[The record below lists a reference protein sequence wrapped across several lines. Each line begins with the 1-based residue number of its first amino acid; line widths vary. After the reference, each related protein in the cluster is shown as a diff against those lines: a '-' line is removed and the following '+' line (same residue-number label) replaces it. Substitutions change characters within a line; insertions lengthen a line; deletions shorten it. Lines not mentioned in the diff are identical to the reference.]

1 MITTSAIKRESTL
14 ACFGG
19 SPAVPP
25 QERLVDWPVITD
37 DDRRAVL
44 DTLNSGKLV
53 ANAEGE
59 MAVPGFESA
68 WAAYAGT
75 AHCVAVSN
83 GTVALQL
90 ALAAL
95 DVGPGDEVIV
105 PALSFI
111 ATGLAPLHQQAVP
124 VFADIDPVRM
134 TIDPDQVEALVG
146 PRTVAIIPVH
156 LHGLPADMDRVLGI
170 AERHGLAVIE
180 DAAQAHGGT
189 YRGRKV
195 GSLGTAAAF
204 SLQVTKNLPT
214 CGEGGLVTTQDAA
227 VAERV
232 RKMRQFGE
240 IIESGRER
248 DYVSRGIGW
257 NAKLNP
263 IQAAFAHSQLRRF
276 GEYERQRQHNIGA
289 FLARLA
295 ELPGLTVPRATADS
309 THVWHILRFRFDPE
323 RAGIPGVSRAGFR
336 TALRRVLRAE
346 GVPMSQYQLMPLP
359 HQEVFRT
366 GRFASEHKLT
376 PADTSAGRWP
386 NTEAVLE
393 DSLTLQ
399 KRHLNPYAGPFLQ
412 RCADAFE
419 KVWEHLDVVARMSQ
433 GAAA

>member
-1 MITTSAIKRESTL
+1 MIVTSKSRPESAL

-19 SPAVPP
+19 TPAVPR
-25 QERLVDWPVITD
+25 QERHVSWPIITD
-37 DDRRAVL
+37 DDRRAVVETL
-44 DTLNSGKLV
+44 DSGKLV
-53 ANAEGE
+53 ANAEDE
-59 MAVPGFESA
+59 TTVPGLERA
-68 WAAYAGT
+68 WAEQTDT

-95 DVGPGDEVIV
+95 DVGRGDEVIV

-111 ATGLAPLHQQAVP
+111 ATALAPVHQHAVP

-134 TIDPDQVEALVG
+134 TIDPDEIEALVS

-156 LHGLPADMDRVLGI
+156 LHGLPAEMDRVLRI
-170 AERHGLAVIE
+170 AERHRLAVIE

-195 GSLGTAAAF
+195 GSLGTAGAF

-214 CGEGGLVTTQDAA
+214 CGEGGLVTTHDAA
-227 VAERV
+227 FAERV
-232 RKMRQFGE
+232 RTMRQFGE
-240 IIESGRER
+240 TIESGSER
-248 DYVSRGIGW
+248 DYVSRRIGW

-276 GEYERQRQHNIGA
+276 DEYERQRQQNIPA

-295 ELPGLTVPRATADS
+295 ELPGITVPRATDGS

-323 RAGIPGVSRAGFR
+323 RAGIPGVSRAAFR
-336 TALRRVLRAE
+336 TVLRRVLRAE

-366 GRFASEHKLT
+366 GRFASE
-376 PADTSAGRWP
+376 SGRWP

-433 GAAA
+433 GLAA